1 MNGTPRTAA
10 EEADHGLAHR
20 RQRPPLPGR
29 PRRRR
34 LDGRPRKRHFLQ
46 RCFAGWWNDLLTQ
59 FSSLALAVCLWY
71 SLGIVS
77 IGSSKLLL
85 STQKI
90 PPLCLTLQ
98 QFVIGSTFVRILL
111 KSRCLSSPGL
121 QPWPTTAS
129 PLRRP
134 AYYYGE
140 ADVHTSPRSLLLPKG
155 DYQFLTLAGVYFCG
169 GFLATNYGFSG
180 SSAAFVETIKA
191 AEPITSAT
199 VAVLWGIES
208 LNQSE
213 VISLVT
219 IVVGVLLS
227 TLGNRPSDTETAT
240 LADSA
245 RACLIVMA
253 SNLCFSFRGLYQKLF
268 RATSEGGTAVIDD
281 LNLQFRMQ
289 QLGSYLLFVPVVV
302 FHGPSFCQRLL
313 ATATSTRGISLS
325 DLFHYMV
332 LSLVNGCAFA
342 SYNLASTFIL
352 SRISVVHHAALNC
365 IRRIFA
371 IIVTSLLFQIPF
383 TWIGAMGIGL
393 SFLGFMS
400 FTHFK
405 VQKQKQPPSHASP
418 LLPVNTP
425 SG

>member
-10 EEADHGLAHR
+10 EEADHGLSHR

-34 LDGRPRKRHFLQ
+34 LEGRVRKRRSHCLQ
-46 RCFAGWWNDLLTQ
+46 RCFAGWWNDLMTQ

-85 STQKI
+85 STQQL
-90 PPLCLTLQ
+90 PPLCLTFQ

-121 QPWPTTAS
+121 QPWPTGL
-129 PLRRP
+129 LRKP

-140 ADVHTSPRSLLLPKG
+140 SDVHTSRPRSLFLPKG

-208 LNQSE
+208 LNQFE
-213 VISLVT
+213 IISLVT

-227 TLGNRPSDTETAT
+227 TLGNRPSDTETAAS

-268 RATSEGGTAVIDD
+268 RATSDGGTAVVDD

-302 FHGPSFCQRLL
+302 FHGPSLCQRLL
-313 ATATSTRGISLS
+313 AGISLS
-325 DLFHYMV
+325 NLFHYMI

-371 IIVTSLLFQIPF
+371 IIVVSLLFQIPI
-383 TWIGAMGIGL
+383 TWMGATGIGL

-405 VQKQKQPPSHASP
+405 VQKQKQPPHTSP
-418 LLPVNTP
+418 LLPVNT
-425 SG
+425 SAG